1 LRELGVRERQIRTHT
16 GLIEATMK
24 NFLCLL
30 AILILPLAT
39 RSQQTPPP
47 PAPDISLSV
56 SGGSSNLYQGWPFI
70 LHVTILNTEGDTA
83 GGTGALVISPT
94 TGVWTDTVSFTIV
107 NSTGTTVSWPLKLA
121 GTASDPVLTLAP
133 TDYVQASWQMAAA
146 DVSALPAGDYTITAN
161 IQVSKSNGWNGSVQ
175 SIPLSITVGPEPTLT
190 ADQQAEKVFQGA
202 EFAVNNND
210 LNTAITITQQLRLDQ
225 PDNATAGAVAASIL
239 NQAGY
244 ESLAFLEASDA
255 LSTFYRVNPTPVEA
269 PSNFLPS
276 YQQLLTS
283 MATPDDSVL
292 PTSTIATPVS
302 LTFNPNPQS
311 VGLSASVTSSV
322 DVEGGTV
329 AFTITGITGSATS
342 QAVAGGSATAT
353 FTVPGGTQA
362 GSYAIQAAYSGTP
375 GFTSSS
381 DASATLKI
389 LPATP
394 IITWNNPADIT
405 QGTALGATQLN
416 ATANVPGTF
425 AYTPAAG
432 TVLPQGAS
440 QALSVRFTPTDATD
454 YNGAAASVTIN
465 VKAPA
470 LIALTITAS
479 NATQVYGQATP
490 PLNNVS
496 YSGFT
501 GGDTP
506 ASLGGSLACVTTAKS
521 SSPVG
526 TYPIN
531 CSGLSSSKYAIAFV
545 PGALNISSAALKV
558 TANNATRPF
567 GQANPAFTGSFQGF
581 VNGDG
586 PSALSGTL
594 TCSSPATSTSSVS
607 GSPYAINCS
616 GVSSNNYKITFV
628 AGSLSITKATPAITW
643 SNPASITQGTALG
656 AQQLNASASVAGNF
670 VYTPAAGTV
679 LPTGSGQTLSVT
691 FTPSDAADY
700 NTASASVTINVQAG
714 VTKVAVPNVVGETQA
729 AASSAITG
737 AGLAV
742 GNVTTASS
750 STVAAGSVISET
762 PAAGTQVATASSV
775 NLVVSSG
782 PAAVPKVVSFAVLF
796 GGQSYS
802 VTGSPRNRLPWQITG
817 VRVVFTEPIAG
828 GSAASLSGA
837 TVTGMTGLGTNT
849 LTWTINPIS
858 AGIAAIQLS
867 GSGATALKDAAGNA
881 LGSGAGYVQSLKILW
896 GDFNDDG
903 SVSAA
908 DMVSVNNAKAA
919 PYNIFAD
926 MNGDGVVDSADVQ
939 IVRTRAGTTQ
949 P

>member
-1 LRELGVRERQIRTHT
+1 LRELGLRERQIRAHT

-39 RSQQTPPP
+39 QSQQMPPP
-47 PAPDISLSV
+47 PSPDISLSV

-70 LHVTILNTEGDTA
+70 LHVTILNSEGDTA

-175 SIPLSITVGPEPTLT
+175 SIPLTITVGPEPTLT

-225 PDNATAGAVAASIL
+225 PDNATAGAVAAGIL

-342 QAVAGGSATAT
+342 QAVTGGSATAT

-389 LPATP
+389 LPAAP

-454 YNGAAASVTIN
+454 YNGASASVTIN

-470 LIALTITAS
+470 LIALTITAG

-545 PGALNISSAALKV
+545 PGALSITSAALKV

-586 PSALSGTL
+586 PSAISGTL
-594 TCSSPATSTSSVS
+594 ACNSPATSTSSVS

-616 GVSSNNYKITFV
+616 GVSSSNYKITFV

-656 AQQLNASASVAGNF
+656 AQQLNASANVAGNF

-700 NTASASVTINVQAG
+700 NTASSSVTINVQAG

-762 PAAGTQVATASSV
+762 PTAGTQVATASSV

-817 VRVVFTEPIAG
+817 VRVVFSEPIVS

-837 TVTGMTGLGTNT
+837 TVTAMTGLGTNT
-849 LTWTINPIS
+849 LTWTISPIS

-881 LGSGAGYVQSLKILW
+881 LGSGAGYAQSLKILW

-903 SVSAA
+903 SVSAT